1 MGAFY
6 AVSSDTKVV
15 RALNSATS
23 QFITCA
29 ASAVTAGKWSCDANV
44 LDSGTVT
51 LTIQDSTTG
60 TAPTS
65 SAAVSLTVTG
75 AGYTGTAAF
84 DKTSYAPGALALL
97 TLTAKDYAG
106 AAING
111 STATTWTSM
120 SWKGQTPGV
129 FAPATLASDLAGGTM
144 NASLITYLAANSFVS
159 GIDTVVAYMPTTVGT
174 YTLTGKTAGATTASD
189 IVTFTIVD
197 PNAATIAAAKD
208 ASDAATD
215 AALEATDAAY
225 AATDAANIAAEAADA
240 ATAAAEAATEAANA
254 AKESA
259 DAATAAVEELATS
272 VAKLMAALQAQIT
285 TLAKVVA
292 KIAVKVKA

>member
-1 MGAFY
+1 MIQNKAFG
-6 AVSSDTKVV
+6 ST
-15 RALNSATS
+15 
-23 QFITCA
+23 
-29 ASAVTAGKWSCDANV
+29 
-44 LDSGTVT
+44 
-51 LTIQDSTTG
+51 DSTYPIG
-60 TAPTS
+60 GSTS
-65 SAAVSLTVTG
+65 NLTFVTSGSTYFGGLETMVVYMPNTSGDVVISGYTSWESTTVNTPVSLTMKV
-75 AGYTGTAAF
+75 
-84 DKTSYAPGALALL
+84 
-97 TLTAKDYAG
+97 
-106 AAING
+106 
-111 STATTWTSM
+111 
-120 SWKGQTPGV
+120 
-129 FAPATLASDLAGGTM
+129 
-144 NASLITYLAANSFVS
+144 
-159 GIDTVVAYMPTTVGT
+159 
-174 YTLTGKTAGATTASD
+174 
-189 IVTFTIVD
+189 VD

>member
-1 MGAFY
+1 VAGAAY
-6 AVSSDTKVV
+6 T
-15 RALNSATS
+15 ATM
-23 QFITCA
+23 
-29 ASAVTAGKWSCDANV
+29 
-44 LDSGTVT
+44 
-51 LTIQDSTTG
+51 
-60 TAPTS
+60 TS
-65 SAAVSLTVTG
+65 
-75 AGYTGTAAF
+75 
-84 DKTSYAPGALALL
+84 DKTSYAPGEKAII
-97 TLTAKDYAG
+97 TIKSTDKAG
-106 AAING
+106 RTPQDGAQVPFGTTSNYTMIQNKAFG
-111 STATTWTSM
+111 STDSTYPIGGSTSNLTFVT
-120 SWKGQTPGV
+120 SGSTY
-129 FAPATLASDLAGGTM
+129 FGGLETM
-144 NASLITYLAANSFVS
+144 
-159 GIDTVVAYMPTTVGT
+159 VVYMPNTSGDVVISGYTSWESTTVNT
-174 YTLTGKTAGATTASD
+174 PVSLTMK
-189 IVTFTIVD
+189 VVD
-197 PNAATIAAAKD
+197 PNAAGIAAAKD

>member
-1 MGAFY
+1 SLAWKTLTPGAF
-6 AVSSDTKVV
+6 
-15 RALNSATS
+15 
-23 QFITCA
+23 
-29 ASAVTAGKWSCDANV
+29 
-44 LDSGTVT
+44 TV
-51 LTIQDSTTG
+51 
-60 TAPTS
+60 P
-65 SAAVSLTVTG
+65 
-75 AGYTGTAAF
+75 
-84 DKTSYAPGALALL
+84 
-97 TLTAKDYAG
+97 
-106 AAING
+106 
-111 STATTWTSM
+111 
-120 SWKGQTPGV
+120 
-129 FAPATLASDLAGGTM
+129 TLASDSAGGTFT
-144 NASLITYLAANSFVS
+144 SLTAYLDNTTANSFNG

-240 ATAAAEAATEAANA
+240 ATAAAEAATDAANA
-254 AKESA
+254 AKDSA